1 MQPTSFFV
9 VIFILTIEGLIS
21 SVSASC
27 FASAQ
32 NGTIGFFSKAPL
44 AHGYTHLSP
53 SECANECDSMNT
65 CQAWLFIVN
74 ANECQFYRSAPV
86 AQAKSAGFILGSC
99 DTTGTRAAE
108 SASKVPLAA
117 LSSSVATGSQTTQSS
132 PSNVRPSRL
141 LTRVCLWRFISN
153 RESRSQDIQPT

>member
-1 MQPTSFFV
+1 MQPTSVLVFTFLLALQG
-9 VIFILTIEGLIS
+9 FIS

-32 NGTIGFFSKAPL
+32 SETIGFFSKAPL

-53 SECANECDSMNT
+53 SECANECDSMSI
-65 CQAWLFIVN
+65 CHAWLFIVN
-74 ANECQFYRSAPV
+74 ANECQLYRSAPV
-86 AQAKSAGFILGSC
+86 AQAKSAGFIVGSC

-108 SASKVPLAA
+108 SASKVPLPAF
-117 LSSSVATGSQTTQSS
+117 SSVSHGSQTAQSF

-141 LTRVCLWRFISN
+141 LIRVLSLENF
-153 RESRSQDIQPT
+153 P